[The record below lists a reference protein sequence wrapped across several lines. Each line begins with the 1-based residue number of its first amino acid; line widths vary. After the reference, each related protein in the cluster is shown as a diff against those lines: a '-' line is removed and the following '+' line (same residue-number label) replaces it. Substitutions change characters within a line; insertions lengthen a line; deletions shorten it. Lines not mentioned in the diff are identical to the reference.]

1 MNKDK
6 IVIEKA
12 LNLTC
17 PECQAVYQLLE
28 IHHQEQNNCLANCL
42 TNWKQLLHSHFQE
55 QIILHLA
62 QAEANKDQNHEK

>member
-1 MNKDK
+1 MNR
-6 IVIEKA
+6 ILKA

-28 IHHQEQNNCLANCL
+28 IHHQEQSNCPANCLAQ
-42 TNWKQLLHSHFQE
+42 WKTLLHSHYQE

-62 QAEANKDQNHEK
+62 QAEAKKDQNDPDHE